1 MRSSN
6 TGNALGS
13 LISGND
19 GRNVLTGLAGTD
31 TLSGGAGRD
40 TLIGGVD
47 ADTLAG
53 GLGSDRFVFTALSD
67 STVATPDT
75 VMDLVHG
82 EDVFDFSS
90 IGRNLRPRQP
100 GPLHI
105 AAAPPT
111 ACTRPRRGARVLS
124 LDCLNW
130 PFFRG
135 FTDGFGCLG
144 VPSAMILLRSASIRA
159 PCGVACLIALLCR
172 CAEPAC
178 SRAELAFLRCCVCSA
193 LRRSR

>member
-47 ADTLAG
+47 ADTLTG
-53 GLGSDRFVFTALSD
+53 GPGSDRFVFTALSD

-90 IGRNLRPRQP
+90 IDATSGRDNRDHFTSRRHHLRPALAHGGAP
-100 GPLHI
+100 GSCHWI
-105 AAAPPT
+105 A
-111 ACTRPRRGARVLS
+111 
-124 LDCLNW
+124 
-130 PFFRG
+130 
-135 FTDGFGCLG
+135 
-144 VPSAMILLRSASIRA
+144 
-159 PCGVACLIALLCR
+159 
-172 CAEPAC
+172 
-178 SRAELAFLRCCVCSA
+178 
-193 LRRSR
+193 